1 MAGKKKTVPKGY
13 HLMPNGKLMKDSAH
27 KGSARHGRKEMRRGR

>member
-1 MAGKKKTVPKGY
+1 
-13 HLMPNGKLMKDSAH
+13 MPNGKLMKDSAH